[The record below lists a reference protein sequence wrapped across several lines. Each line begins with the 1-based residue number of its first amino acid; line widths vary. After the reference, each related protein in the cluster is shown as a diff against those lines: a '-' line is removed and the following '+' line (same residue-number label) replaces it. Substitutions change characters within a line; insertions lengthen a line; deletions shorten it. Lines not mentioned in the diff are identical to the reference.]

1 MSIINPVNDLKT
13 SLNPK
18 KLLRSKWTATVP
30 QNKEKHF
37 IVISAVL
44 PLPPLS
50 QIEHVELQAVYSGRS
65 FTLPWQH
72 LTDKSQW
79 LQGWV

>member
-1 MSIINPVNDLKT
+1 MPTINPVNVHKP

-18 KLLRSKWTATVP
+18 KLLRSKWTAKIP

-37 IVISAVL
+37 MVVSMVL

-50 QIEHVELQAVYSGRS
+50 QIEQVELQAVHSGRS
-65 FTLPWQH
+65 FTLPWRH
-72 LTDKSQW
+72 LTDNSLW